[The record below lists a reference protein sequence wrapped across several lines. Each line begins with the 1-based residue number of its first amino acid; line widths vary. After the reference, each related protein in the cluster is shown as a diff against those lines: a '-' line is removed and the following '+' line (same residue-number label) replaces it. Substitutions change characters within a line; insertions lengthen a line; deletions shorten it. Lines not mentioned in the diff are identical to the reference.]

1 MEIRLQKGGG
11 SQEKGG
17 YFIIFN
23 SVSFCKFLVAER
35 RRDTAWKGARDRAK
49 EVLFSLFCKCCC
61 QTGQIDGDEEL
72 CFLNIHCISLQG
84 WGVEETYVKYMLLL
98 VFHHIWSW
106 SYFMS
111 NTGHL
116 QMILWLVFHFWILYT
131 YISVCSLFCLYINS
145 VCCDTLMFQNLL
157 HFVISS

>member
-1 MEIRLQKGGG
+1 M
-11 SQEKGG
+11 
-17 YFIIFN
+17 IFN
-23 SVSFCKFLVAER
+23 SVSFCKFYVAKR
-35 RRDTAWKGARDRAK
+35 RRDTSRKGARDRAK

-72 CFLNIHCISLQG
+72 CLLKIHCISLQG

-106 SYFMS
+106 NYFMS

-116 QMILWLVFHFWILYT
+116 QMILWLVFHFWTLYT
-131 YISVCSLFCLYINS
+131 YISVCSLSFIYKLCVLWHIDVS
-145 VCCDTLMFQNLL
+145 KFVTLCHLKLVF
-157 HFVISS
+157 FFG